1 MLALTIINDKNK
13 DNVTMVIIHK
23 ASSLL
28 CHNLRST
35 DHGRGGGGA
44 DLNHI
49 QIWNIDLVINIL
61 N

>member
-1 MLALTIINDKNK
+1 
-13 DNVTMVIIHK
+13 MVIIHK

-28 CHNLRST
+28 CHNVRIT
-35 DHGRGGGGA
+35 DHGRGDGGA

-49 QIWNIDLVINIL
+49 QVWNIDPVINIL